1 MLQDGF
7 SSHGGPEAKV
17 WLFGRFRLQYD
28 GKVISDD
35 QNRSVKMW
43 SVLAYLILNR
53 QRVVSQSELLE
64 AVWPDEDTANPV
76 SAMKTLFSR
85 LRRMLADVFGEDA
98 NFIVS
103 QRGGYAWNRD
113 IRCVVDAEE
122 MEALC
127 MQARNAAL
135 APAVRQAYY
144 QKAFSLYKE
153 ELLPQLSQQLW
164 TISLRTHYHTLFL
177 TMTKEYATLLQQAGE
192 YAEMENVCAEALKR
206 DSYDEGLHI
215 LLIRALL
222 FQGKNAQAQ
231 SRYEAATEL
240 LYRALGVHPSEEL
253 QSLYNEIMKIQ
264 QSLEMDLSIIQ
275 KSLQETERRPGA
287 FVCDFGF
294 FREAYRLAARQA
306 SRTGM
311 AIQLGLITVTMA
323 DGSMPALAVLNNSMD
338 VLLKVLVNGLRRGD
352 VVSRYSDAQY
362 VLMLPGANYE
372 DSQMIMNRITAAFR
386 KHKYIPVKLN
396 CKVRTMEIT

>member
-1 MLQDGF
+1 MMQDGF
-7 SSHGGPEAKV
+7 SVNGSPEARV

-28 GKVISDD
+28 GKVISDE

-43 SVLAYLILNR
+43 SVLAYLLLNK
-53 QRVVSQSELLE
+53 QRVVPQAELLD
-64 AVWPDEDTANPV
+64 AIWPDDNIVNPV

-85 LRRMLADVFGEDA
+85 LRRTLADVFGEDVS
-98 NFIVS
+98 FIIS
-103 QRGGYAWNRD
+103 QRGGYAWNRE
-113 IRCVVDAEE
+113 IRCIIDAEE

-127 MQARNAAL
+127 VQARNAAL
-135 APAVRQAYY
+135 APAMRQAYY

-153 ELLPQLSQQLW
+153 EFLPQLSLQLW
-164 TISLRTHYHTLFL
+164 TIPLRTHYHSLFL

-192 YAEMENVCAEALKR
+192 YSEMEAVCSEALRR
-206 DSYDEGLHI
+206 DAYDETLHI
-215 LLIRALL
+215 LLIRSLL

-231 SRYEAATEL
+231 NRYESATEM

-253 QSLYNEIMKIQ
+253 QALYHEIMKIQ
-264 QSLEMDLSIIQ
+264 QSLETDLSIIQ

-306 SRTGM
+306 SRTGTS
-311 AIQLGLITVTMA
+311 IHLGLITVTMS
-323 DGSMPALAVLNNSMD
+323 DGSVPALAVLNNSMD
-338 VLLKVLVNGLRRGD
+338 VLLQVLVNGLRRGD
-352 VVSRYSDAQY
+352 EVSRYSDAQY
-362 VLMLPGANYE
+362 VLMLPGANFE
-372 DSQMIMNRITAAFR
+372 DSQMVMNRITTAFR

-396 CKVRTMEIT
+396 CKVRQLEIS